1 MKQTKI
7 LRMETGRLG
16 VILSNYSIL
25 GMLVII
31 SSVLAMVM
39 YGLSA
44 IFWLILLIGTFGA
57 ILAIYPNYMQFFSK
71 DNVYARF
78 VEFVTPALPYIYW
91 ITLGTAIAS
100 IILMS
105 FSYGKKPTAHIV
117 LSSIIAGLCIL
128 FITGAIG
135 G

>member
-1 MKQTKI
+1 MKQTKL

-44 IFWLILLIGTFGA
+44 IFWLILLIGTLGA
-57 ILAIYPNYMQFFSK
+57 ILAIYPDYMQFFSK
-71 DNVYARF
+71 NNLAARF
-78 VEFVTPALPYIYW
+78 VEFITPALPYVYW
-91 ITLGTAIAS
+91 ITLGTAVVS
-100 IILMS
+100 IVLMS

-117 LSSIIAGLCIL
+117 LSSIIAGLCIM

>member
-1 MKQTKI
+1 MKQTKL
-7 LRMETGRLG
+7 LRMETSRLG

-44 IFWLILLIGTFGA
+44 IFWLILLIGTLGA
-57 ILAIYPNYMQFFSK
+57 ILAIYPDYMQFFSK
-71 DNVYARF
+71 DNLAARF
-78 VEFVTPALPYIYW
+78 VEFITPVLPYVYW
-91 ITLGTAIAS
+91 ITLGTAVVS
-100 IILMS
+100 IVLMS